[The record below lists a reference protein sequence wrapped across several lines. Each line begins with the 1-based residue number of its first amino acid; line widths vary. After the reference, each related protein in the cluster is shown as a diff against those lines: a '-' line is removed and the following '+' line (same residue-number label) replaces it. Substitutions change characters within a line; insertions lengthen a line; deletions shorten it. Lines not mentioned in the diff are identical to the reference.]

1 MLQPRYN
8 GYAATCGS
16 GLVKLYNPFSVV
28 RALSEQI
35 ISNFWVDT
43 GEIHATIRRSK
54 PTNHLGRY
62 SPLSQNL
69 WLAGPG
75 FRDNLDLLLTQKSVK
90 LVVDEHVNFLRC

>member
-1 MLQPRYN
+1 VLQPHYN
-8 GYAATCGS
+8 GYVATCGS

-28 RALSEQI
+28 RALSAQM

-43 GEIHATIRRSK
+43 GEIHAAIRQSK
-54 PTNHLGRY
+54 LMNHLGRY

-90 LVVDEHVNFLRC
+90 LVVDDHINFLRC